1 MPLQYAS
8 QPHSE
13 SHHWVRENCGLFD
26 VGHMVQH
33 EFSGDGVVAMLEQM
47 TPCDPG
53 SLGVG
58 KSTLSVL
65 LHDQDEGGAE
75 IRKGGIVDDCVI
87 TNLGNGR
94 WYMVTNA
101 GCREKDLRFIEEQI
115 GKMKQD
121 SDNAGIMEWKVLEDR
136 GLIALQGPKSV
147 EVLEAVLAN
156 MGSKPNLQKLYFG
169 SCLPVTLHLPTITS
183 PSTSPSSNTT
193 GSSPASKQS
202 TTDYPLLISRA
213 GYTGEDG
220 FEISLPSILT
230 PSFSA
235 SLLSYTSSSSPD
247 HKPCKLAG
255 LAARDSLRLEAGMCL
270 YGHDLFSTT
279 TPAEAALGWVVHQNR
294 RVPSSKPFNGSDVI
308 LRELLA
314 KKDGGVPSLR
324 RRVGLTVQGP
334 PAREGTKIFAAKEGS
349 AEDGEEE
356 VGVVTSGC
364 PSPTLGKNI
373 AMGYV
378 KNGMHKA
385 GTELAVEV
393 RGKRRSATV
402 TKMPFLP
409 SKYWK
414 GPVEGTA
421 PG

>member
-8 QPHSE
+8 QSHSE

-33 EFSGDGVVAMLEQM
+33 EFSGAGVVTLLEQM

-58 KSTLSVL
+58 SSTLSVL
-65 LHDQDEGGAE
+65 LHDQDEGGGE

-101 GCREKDLRFIEEQI
+101 GCREKDLGFIQEQLA
-115 GKMKQD
+115 KMKHKDAQ
-121 SDNAGIMEWKVLEDR
+121 AGQVEWKVLEDR
-136 GLIALQGPKSV
+136 GLVALQGPKSV
-147 EVLEAVLAN
+147 EVLEGVLAN
-156 MGSKPNLQKLYFG
+156 MGSKPNLRKLYFG
-169 SCLPVTLHLPTITS
+169 NCLPVTLHLPTSTTTTS
-183 PSTSPSSNTT
+183 SSSSASP
-193 GSSPASKQS
+193 PS

-220 FEISLPSILT
+220 FEISLPANLA

-247 HKPCKLAG
+247 RKPCKLAG

-279 TPAEAALGWVVHQNR
+279 TPAEAALGWVVHKNR
-294 RVPSSKPFNGSDVI
+294 RAPSSKPFNGSDLI
-308 LRELLA
+308 LRELLP
-314 KKDGGVPSLR
+314 KKDGGVPPPR
-324 RRVGLTVQGP
+324 RRIGLVVEGP
-334 PAREGTKIFAAKEGS
+334 PAREGAKIFMAKERVVQ
-349 AEDGEEE
+349 GEESEGEDE

-385 GTELAVEV
+385 GTEVSVEV